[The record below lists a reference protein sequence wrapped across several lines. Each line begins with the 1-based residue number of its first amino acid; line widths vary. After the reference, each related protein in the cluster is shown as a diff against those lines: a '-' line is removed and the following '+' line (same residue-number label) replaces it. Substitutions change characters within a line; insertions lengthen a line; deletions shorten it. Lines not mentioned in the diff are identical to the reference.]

1 MSIFAILAQ
10 TDVIKIRISRW
21 GHPGSRYVLNSMLG
35 FLKRDRK
42 QKTDRHRKGGNVDP
56 EAEIGAKHPEAS
68 QCQGPPE
75 AGRGQER
82 FRPGSL
88 GWSTAQLTP

>member
-21 GHPGSRYVLNSMLG
+21 GHPGSRYVLKSMLG

-42 QKTDRHRKGGNVDP
+42 QKTDIEKVAMWTQRQRLEQSIQRPVSARGHQKLEEARKDSALDP
-56 EAEIGAKHPEAS
+56 LAGAQPS
-68 QCQGPPE
+68 
-75 AGRGQER
+75 
-82 FRPGSL
+82 
-88 GWSTAQLTP
+88 

>member
-42 QKTDRHRKGGNVDP
+42 QKTDIEKVAMWTQRQRL
-56 EAEIGAKHPEAS
+56 EQEAS